1 MPGARESMWADGR
14 GRYYDVIPGDQ
25 HFAVRTCDGAG
36 RVVRY
41 TKHLIRREASTG
53 KWLWQGAHRTFE
65 LDARGESLVWRCRA
79 GGRCFTW
86 TSTLPISKGLWPY
99 PLQEERADLHEEHRG
114 VNNQGAAAPPDGAG
128 RWPASAAGRSGL
140 ALCESSRR
148 IQERADAK
156 LKCATSPA
164 LVWLEAG
171 RRLREECG
179 SAQAS
184 PGGRGTVGLTYV
196 NFC

>member
-14 GRYYDVIPGDQ
+14 GRYYDVIPSGDQ

-79 GGRCFTW
+79 GGRSFTW
-86 TSTLPISKGLWPY
+86 TPTLPINKGLWPY
-99 PLQEERADLHEEHRG
+99 PLQEEHGG
-114 VNNQGAAAPPDGAG
+114 VKNQGAAALPDGAG
-128 RWPASAAGRSGL
+128 RWPASTAGALRSGM

-148 IQERADAK
+148 IQARADAK
-156 LKCATSPA
+156 LKCATSP
-164 LVWLEAG
+164 LVWLEAR
-171 RRLREECG
+171 RRLKEECG

-184 PGGRGTVGLTYV
+184 PGGRGPAGPTFVDV
-196 NFC
+196 C

>member
-1 MPGARESMWADGR
+1 M
-14 GRYYDVIPGDQ
+14 
-25 HFAVRTCDGAG
+25 
-36 RVVRY
+36 
-41 TKHLIRREASTG
+41 K
-53 KWLWQGAHRTFE
+53 
-65 LDARGESLVWRCRA
+65 
-79 GGRCFTW
+79 
-86 TSTLPISKGLWPY
+86 
-99 PLQEERADLHEEHRG
+99 
-114 VNNQGAAAPPDGAG
+114 NQGAAAPPDGAG

-171 RRLREECG
+171 RRLKEECG

-196 NFC
+196 DFC

>member
-1 MPGARESMWADGR
+1 MR
-14 GRYYDVIPGDQ
+14 
-25 HFAVRTCDGAG
+25 F
-36 RVVRY
+36 
-41 TKHLIRREASTG
+41 TKHLIRREDSTG
-53 KWLWQGAHRTFE
+53 IFLWQGARRTFE
-65 LDARGESLVWRCRA
+65 LDWRGESLMWRCRA
-79 GGRCFTW
+79 GGRSFTW
-86 TSTLPISKGLWPY
+86 TPTSPMNEGRWPY

-156 LKCATSPA
+156 LKCATSLA

-171 RRLREECG
+171 RRLKEECG

-196 NFC
+196 DFC